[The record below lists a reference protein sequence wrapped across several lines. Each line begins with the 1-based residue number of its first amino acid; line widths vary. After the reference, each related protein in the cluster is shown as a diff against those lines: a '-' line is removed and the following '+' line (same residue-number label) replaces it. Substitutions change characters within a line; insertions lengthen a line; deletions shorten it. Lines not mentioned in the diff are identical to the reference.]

1 MNGNDIK
8 WARAAVAAW
17 LEMLAL
23 KMRGEAIAALA
34 AAARLE
40 DKR

>member
-1 MNGNDIK
+1 MNEDQLK
-8 WARAAVAAW
+8 WARAAVASW

-23 KMRGEAIAALA
+23 KMRGEAVAALA

-40 DKR
+40 AR

>member
-1 MNGNDIK
+1 MEASELA
-8 WARAAVAAW
+8 WAKAAVAAW

-23 KMRGEAIAALA
+23 KMRGEAIAAFA